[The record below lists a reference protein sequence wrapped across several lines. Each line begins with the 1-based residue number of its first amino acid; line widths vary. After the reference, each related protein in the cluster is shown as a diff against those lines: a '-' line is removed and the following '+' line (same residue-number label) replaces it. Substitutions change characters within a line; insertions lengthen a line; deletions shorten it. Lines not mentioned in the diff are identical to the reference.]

1 LPNKEHTF
9 EGSLL
14 IKRLGGVETEIF
26 RELAA
31 VLCILMDTELNVLA
45 EGLPEL
51 VIIVFVLSNFT
62 NEVKCLL
69 DKILANDLQNLI
81 LLKSLTGNIEWKILR
96 INDTLDKVK
105 VLGDELLAVIHD
117 EDTADIELD
126 VVTLLLLL
134 EEIERSTEEILFQYQ
149 VIRSASG
156 RRTVWE

>member
-1 LPNKEHTF
+1 LTNKEHTF
-9 EGSLL
+9 ERGLL

-26 RELAA
+26 REFAA

-45 EGLPEL
+45 KGLPEL
-51 VIIVFVLSNFT
+51 VIIVFVLSDLT
-62 NEVKCLL
+62 NKVECLL

-81 LLKSLTGNIEWKILR
+81 LLKSLTGNVEWKILR

-105 VLGDELLAVIHD
+105 VLGDELLAVVHD

-126 VVTLLLLL
+126 VVTLLLLF
-134 EEIERSTEEILFQYQ
+134 EEIERSTEEIFQYQ
-149 VIRSASG
+149 VIRSTSS

>member
-1 LPNKEHTF
+1 M
-9 EGSLL
+9 
-14 IKRLGGVETEIF
+14 ETEIF
-26 RELAA
+26 REFAA

-45 EGLPEL
+45 KGLPEL
-51 VIIVFVLSNFT
+51 VIIVFVLSDLT
-62 NEVKCLL
+62 NKVECLL

-81 LLKSLTGNIEWKILR
+81 LLKSLTGNVEWKILR

-105 VLGDELLAVIHD
+105 VLGDELLAVVHD

>member
-1 LPNKEHTF
+1 M
-9 EGSLL
+9 
-14 IKRLGGVETEIF
+14 ETEIF
-26 RELAA
+26 REFAA

-45 EGLPEL
+45 KGLPEL
-51 VIIVFVLSNFT
+51 VIIVFVLSDLT
-62 NEVKCLL
+62 NKVECLL

-81 LLKSLTGNIEWKILR
+81 LLKSLTGNVEWKILR

>member
-1 LPNKEHTF
+1 LTNKEHTF

-26 RELAA
+26 REFAA

-45 EGLPEL
+45 KGLPEL
-51 VIIVFVLSNFT
+51 VIIVFVLSDLT
-62 NEVKCLL
+62 NKVECLL

-81 LLKSLTGNIEWKILR
+81 LLKSLTGNVEWKILR

-105 VLGDELLAVIHD
+105 VLGDELLAVVHD

-126 VVTLLLLL
+126 VVTLLLLF
-134 EEIERSTEEILFQYQ
+134 EEIERSTEEIFQYQ
-149 VIRSASG
+149 VIRSASS

>member
-1 LPNKEHTF
+1 LTNKEHTF
-9 EGSLL
+9 ERSLL

-26 RELAA
+26 REFAA

-45 EGLPEL
+45 KGLPEL
-51 VIIVFVLSNFT
+51 VIIVFVLSDLT
-62 NEVKCLL
+62 NKVECLL

-81 LLKSLTGNIEWKILR
+81 LLKSLTGNVEWKILR

-105 VLGDELLAVIHD
+105 VLGDEFLAVVHD

-126 VVTLLLLL
+126 VVTLLLLF
-134 EEIERSTEEILFQYQ
+134 EEIERSTEEIFQYQ
-149 VIRSASG
+149 VIRSASS

>member
-1 LPNKEHTF
+1 LTNKEHTF

-26 RELAA
+26 REFAA

-45 EGLPEL
+45 KGLPEL
-51 VIIVFVLSNFT
+51 VIIVFVLSDLT
-62 NEVKCLL
+62 NKVECLL

-81 LLKSLTGNIEWKILR
+81 LLKSLTGNVEWKILR

-105 VLGDELLAVIHD
+105 VLGDELLAVVHD

-126 VVTLLLLL
+126 VVTLLLLF
-134 EEIERSTEEILFQYQ
+134 EEIERSTEEIFQYQ
-149 VIRSASG
+149 VIRSTSS

>member
-1 LPNKEHTF
+1 LTNKEHTF

-26 RELAA
+26 REFAA

-45 EGLPEL
+45 KGLPEL
-51 VIIVFVLSNFT
+51 VIIVFVLSDLT
-62 NEVKCLL
+62 NKVECLL

-81 LLKSLTGNIEWKILR
+81 LLKSLTGNVEWKILR

-105 VLGDELLAVIHD
+105 VLGDELLAVVHD

-126 VVTLLLLL
+126 VVTLLLLF
-134 EEIERSTEEILFQYQ
+134 EKIERSTEEIYQYQ
-149 VIRSASG
+149 VIRSASS

>member
-1 LPNKEHTF
+1 M
-9 EGSLL
+9 
-14 IKRLGGVETEIF
+14 ETEIF
-26 RELAA
+26 REFAA

-45 EGLPEL
+45 KGLPEL
-51 VIIVFVLSNFT
+51 VIIVFVLSDLT
-62 NEVKCLL
+62 NKVECLL

-81 LLKSLTGNIEWKILR
+81 LLKSLTGNVEWKILR

-105 VLGDELLAVIHD
+105 VLGDELLAVVHD

-126 VVTLLLLL
+126 VVTLLLLF
-134 EEIERSTEEILFQYQ
+134 EEIERSTEEIFQYQ

>member
-1 LPNKEHTF
+1 M
-9 EGSLL
+9 
-14 IKRLGGVETEIF
+14 ETEIF
-26 RELAA
+26 REFAA

-45 EGLPEL
+45 KGLPEL
-51 VIIVFVLSNFT
+51 VIIVFVLSDLT
-62 NEVKCLL
+62 NKVECLL

-81 LLKSLTGNIEWKILR
+81 LLKSLTGNVEWKILR

-105 VLGDELLAVIHD
+105 VLGDELLAVVHD

-126 VVTLLLLL
+126 VVTLLLLF

>member
-1 LPNKEHTF
+1 LTNKEHTF

-26 RELAA
+26 REFAA

-45 EGLPEL
+45 KGLPEL
-51 VIIVFVLSNFT
+51 VIIVFVLSDLT
-62 NEVKCLL
+62 NKVECLL

-81 LLKSLTGNIEWKILR
+81 LLKSLTGNVEWKILR

-105 VLGDELLAVIHD
+105 VLGDEFLAVVHD

-126 VVTLLLLL
+126 VVTLLLLF
-134 EEIERSTEEILFQYQ
+134 EEIERSTEEIFQYQ
-149 VIRSASG
+149 VIRSTSS